1 MCNKAVNTSSSVM
14 QFAPECYVTQEVCV
28 KAVDI
33 CSFVFDSVPDWN
45 KTQEMYNKAVSN
57 DPFMPKYCYDR

>member
-28 KAVDI
+28 KAVDT
-33 CSFVFDSVPDWN
+33 CSFVFDSVPD
-45 KTQEMYNKAVSN
+45 
-57 DPFMPKYCYDR
+57 